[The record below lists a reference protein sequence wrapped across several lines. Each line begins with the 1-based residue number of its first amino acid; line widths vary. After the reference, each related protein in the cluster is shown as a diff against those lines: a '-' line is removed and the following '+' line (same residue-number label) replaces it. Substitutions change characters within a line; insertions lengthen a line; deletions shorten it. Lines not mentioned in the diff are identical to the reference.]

1 MLLDS
6 TNCIKSDNCR
16 LLSRDNKLRL
26 RASDTTIINS
36 SIRFYVFVWSLP
48 DLIPI
53 HLRWT
58 PHHNEQWTNQ
68 PLHALWYKKKGS
80 CLNVIS
86 HYSLSFSFKFGSLTL
101 CVTPLKC
108 SIRTANFDIS
118 PFFLPPFWNLL
129 LEHAYSVF
137 SRDISNAGM
146 MMVPS
151 VIFVHIRCNS
161 SLRVIRVIGC
171 RGNWWTSWEF
181 RALLILIICP
191 LMIFG
196 LNGMSQVCRHVYPS
210 SVVIVLF
217 RRNV

>member
-1 MLLDS
+1 MPHIQLNS
-6 TNCIKSDNCR
+6 T
-16 LLSRDNKLRL
+16 
-26 RASDTTIINS
+26 
-36 SIRFYVFVWSLP
+36 IRFYVFVRSLP
-48 DLIPI
+48 DLILI

-68 PLHALWYKKKGS
+68 PLHALRLKKKRFMS
-80 CLNVIS
+80 ECDLPLFPLILLQVRIS
-86 HYSLSFSFKFGSLTL
+86 DPLRD
-101 CVTPLKC
+101 PLKC
-108 SIRTANFDIS
+108 SIRTLLPIL
-118 PFFLPPFWNLL
+118 LPPLWNLL
-129 LEHAYSVF
+129 LKHAYSVF

-191 LMIFG
+191 LMIFA
-196 LNGMSQVCRHVYPS
+196 LNGMSQVCISCLCRYC
-210 SVVIVLF
+210 IV
-217 RRNV
+217 